1 MCLPSHNQLIIE
13 LKGRRKEHDHY
24 FILISFYT
32 FPKLISFRNQK
43 NFEVCS
49 QLLTVPLHEPL
60 LGEKSGRGR
69 VHFFL
74 SEMFFMSKLI
84 FGFCC
89 SGTELKQNR
98 LKASISFSS
107 SSMSPFSRSM
117 SFGSKILSVRRKTKL
132 A

>member
-1 MCLPSHNQLIIE
+1 MCLPSHNQPIIE
-13 LKGRRKEHDHY
+13 LKGRRKERDHY

-32 FPKLISFRNQK
+32 FPKLISFIEKESKKFQVSYNTPPSPFLVRK
-43 NFEVCS
+43 A
-49 QLLTVPLHEPL
+49 
-60 LGEKSGRGR
+60 GEG

-84 FGFCC
+84 FGFCW

-117 SFGSKILSVRRKTKL
+117 SFGSKILSVRRKTKFV
-132 A
+132 